1 MHEIYRTSKLIQCPQ
16 NRVRTDNKTNYLFL
30 FFYTYNIN
38 IFKEIYIY
46 IKYSI

>member
-30 FFYTYNIN
+30 FFYIYNIN
-38 IFKEIYIY
+38 ILKKFIFI
-46 IKYSI
+46 